1 MRLTTTLVLLA
12 TVAMPAA
19 VIAQSRIVPP
29 PPRSRA
35 APAPKPAAP
44 TALIDTAIFDSPI
57 RVEDKV
63 RDAFRHPA
71 ETLAFFQVR
80 PNMTVV
86 EYMPGGG
93 WYTRVLA
100 PMLTRGGGRYIAVN
114 PDPAAMGLPA
124 DRQAAWRATTAELPG
139 KAAEYAGRPATDMP
153 AYTTDALPKELDGT
167 VDRVLI
173 VREMHNLQRMNV
185 ADSELKAMR
194 RLLKPGGL
202 LGIVQHRAKPTA
214 SADYTDGSK
223 GYLRQSDV
231 VNLVTAMGFEL
242 VGASEVNANAR
253 DTADYPGGVWTLPP
267 VYAEKDKNRARY
279 DAVGESDRMTLL
291 FRKRA

>member
-1 MRLTTTLVLLA
+1 MRLAVTLALLA
-12 TVAMPAA
+12 TVAAPVAVFAQARTTARPAA
-19 VIAQSRIVPP
+19 TPKATTADPALYNAPI
-29 PPRSRA
+29 RA
-35 APAPKPAAP
+35 A
-44 TALIDTAIFDSPI
+44 
-57 RVEDKV
+57 DKA

-71 ETLAFFQVR
+71 QTLAFFQVR
-80 PNMTVV
+80 PDMTVV

-93 WYTRVLA
+93 WYSRILA
-100 PMLTRGGGRYIAVN
+100 PMLAKSGRYIAVN
-114 PDPAAMGLPA
+114 PDPAAMGMTA
-124 DRQAAWRATTAELPG
+124 DRQTAWRASTPELAT
-139 KAAEYAGRPATDMP
+139 KAAGYTGGAAGDAP
-153 AYTTDALPKELDGT
+153 AYTTDALPKALDGT

-173 VREMHNLQRMNV
+173 VREMHNLQRMNI

-194 RLLKPGGL
+194 RLLKPGGM

-223 GYLRQSDV
+223 GYLRQTDV

-242 VGASEVNANAR
+242 VSASEVNANAR

-267 VYAEKDKNRARY
+267 AYAEKDKDRARY

>member
-1 MRLTTTLVLLA
+1 MRLTTTLALLA
-12 TVAMPAA
+12 TVAAPVALF
-19 VIAQSRIVPP
+19 AQ
-29 PPRSRA
+29 A
-35 APAPKPAAP
+35 APAVTADLAIYDAP
-44 TALIDTAIFDSPI
+44 LRADDRA
-57 RVEDKV
+57 

-80 PNMTVV
+80 PDMTVV

-100 PMLTRGGGRYIAVN
+100 PMLTTGGGHYIAIN
-114 PDPAAMGLPA
+114 PDPVAMGMTA
-124 DRQAAWRATTAELPG
+124 ESQAAWRESTAGLAT
-139 KAAEYAGRPATDMP
+139 KAAEYTGRTAADVP
-153 AYTTDALPKELDGT
+153 AYTTDALPKALDGT

-173 VREMHNLQRMNV
+173 VREMHNLQRANV

-194 RLLKPGGL
+194 RLLKPGGM

-214 SADYTDGSK
+214 TADTTDGSK
-223 GYLRQSDV
+223 GYLRQTDV

-242 VGASEVNANAR
+242 AGTSEVNANPK

-267 VYAEKDKNRARY
+267 VYGQKDVDRARY
-279 DAVGESDRMTLL
+279 EAIGESDRMTLL
-291 FRKRA
+291 FRKRD

>member
-1 MRLTTTLVLLA
+1 MRPALTLTLTLLA
-12 TVAMPAA
+12 TL
-19 VIAQSRIVPP
+19 
-29 PPRSRA
+29 A
-35 APAPKPAAP
+35 APAAILAQSAPKAPATSTPAADP
-44 TALIDTAIFDSPI
+44 AIYDAPI
-57 RVEDKV
+57 RAEDKA
-63 RDAFRHPA
+63 RDAWRHPA

-80 PNMTVV
+80 PDMTVV

-100 PMLTRGGGRYIAVN
+100 PMLTAGGGRYIAVN
-114 PDPAAMGLPA
+114 PDPVAMGMTA
-124 DRQAAWRATTAELPG
+124 ERQAAWRASTAGLAD
-139 KAAEYAGRPATDMP
+139 KAAGYTGRSATDVP
-153 AYTTDALPKELDGT
+153 AYTTDALPKALDGD

-173 VREMHNLQRMNV
+173 VREMHNLQRNNV

-194 RLLKPGGL
+194 RLLKPGGM

-223 GYLRQSDV
+223 GYLRQADV

-242 VGASEVNANAR
+242 AGTSEVNANAK

-267 VYAEKDKNRARY
+267 VYALKDKDRARY

-291 FRKRA
+291 FRRRD

>member
-1 MRLTTTLVLLA
+1 MRLVTRLALLA
-12 TVAMPAA
+12 A
-19 VIAQSRIVPP
+19 V
-29 PPRSRA
+29 A
-35 APAPKPAAP
+35 APVAAFAQMAATSAVADPAIYDA
-44 TALIDTAIFDSPI
+44 PI
-57 RVEDKV
+57 RADDRA

-80 PNMTVV
+80 PGMTVV

-114 PDPAAMGLPA
+114 PDPVAMGMTA
-124 DRQAAWRATTAELPG
+124 ERQAAWRASTAELAT
-139 KAAEYAGRPATDMP
+139 KAAGYAGRAAADVP
-153 AYTTDALPKELDGT
+153 AYTTDALPKALDGT

-173 VREMHNLQRMNV
+173 FREMHNLERASV

-194 RLLKPGGL
+194 RLLKPGGM

-214 SADYTDGSK
+214 TADYTDGSN
-223 GYLRQSDV
+223 GYLRQADV

-242 VGASEVNANAR
+242 AGTSEVNANPK

-267 VYAEKDKNRARY
+267 VYSDKDGDRARY
-279 DAVGESDRMTLL
+279 TAIGESDRMTLL
-291 FRKRA
+291 FRRRD

>member
-1 MRLTTTLVLLA
+1 MRLAPRLALLA
-12 TVAMPAA
+12 A
-19 VIAQSRIVPP
+19 I
-29 PPRSRA
+29 A
-35 APAPKPAAP
+35 APVAAFAQMAP
-44 TALIDTAIFDSPI
+44 TSAVADPAIYDAPI
-57 RVEDKV
+57 RTDDRA

-80 PNMTVV
+80 PGMTVV

-114 PDPAAMGLPA
+114 PDPVAMGMTA
-124 DRQAAWRATTAELPG
+124 ERQAAWRASTVGLAT
-139 KAAEYAGRPATDMP
+139 KAAGYTGRAAADVP
-153 AYTTDALPKELDGT
+153 AYTTDALPKALDGT

-173 VREMHNLQRMNV
+173 FREMHNLERANV

-194 RLLKPGGL
+194 RLLKPGGM

-214 SADYTDGSK
+214 TADYTDGSN
-223 GYLRQSDV
+223 GYLRQADV

-242 VGASEVNANAR
+242 AGTSEVNANPK

-267 VYAEKDKNRARY
+267 VYSDKDGDRARY
-279 DAVGESDRMTLL
+279 TAIGESDRMTLL
-291 FRKRA
+291 FRRRD